1 MLEINKFSP
10 PYIMPFL
17 ITDAGFSS
25 WLGTCRR
32 GENYYYTTSSSYVV
46 YVMGP
51 IFEIVPW

>member
-17 ITDAGFSS
+17 ITDARFSS